1 MEKNVLD
8 CDISAGQEYGETGV
22 CEVQNTLYRLQDGL
36 YSYAGEMAR
45 SIEYIKCEQLK
56 DRKLW
61 KKFVEQFR
69 IRSDAKDAGWS
80 GEFWGKMMRGASVV
94 YAYDKDEQLYLV
106 LEETVRDMLS
116 VQEPS
121 GRISTYSPDNEF
133 VGWDIWVR
141 KYVMLGMEYFY
152 EICSDESLKE
162 ELLYSLRRQADYI
175 MQRIGA
181 EEGKICIT
189 DTSTAWGCVNSCSIL
204 EAVVWLYKA
213 TREKSYFDFAEYIVS
228 TGGCKDGNLFTTALE
243 NVCKPHEFPARKAY
257 EVTSFFNGLLEMYR
271 VTGDSKYLLAVKNFT
286 QSVSENDLSIIGC
299 CGCEEELFDNSAI
312 TQTEYRKI
320 TQETCVTV
328 TWIQLCYEMLC
339 LTGEGVYADLIEKS
353 TYNALYSAVNYP
365 KNKEIDFIPDA
376 VEKHALPFD
385 SYSPLVHNRRGLVPG
400 GYRLLNDNTYYGC
413 CACIGSFGLGL
424 IPQMS
429 VMNDENG
436 FVFHIYEEGKINAL
450 WNGQKIGFRLQTSYP
465 QGDSVRIIVEPQATT
480 EMQIKLRI
488 PKWSE
493 QTCCYINGE
502 LSQRQSDGYFILNK
516 EWQTGDE
523 IIVTYVAK
531 LKVLEIKDKFAV
543 QKGAIVMARDER
555 FGERI
560 DDSVCLREQD
570 GEVIWKSVIPT
581 EFEAKEVIELECAD
595 GKTVRL
601 CDYASAGTD
610 WKNEKNK
617 ITVWMNR

>member
-1 MEKNVLD
+1 MGKNILNCV
-8 CDISAGQEYGETGV
+8 ISAEQKREGV
-22 CEVQNTLYRLQDGL
+22 NVCKIQDTLSRLQNGL
-36 YSYAGEMAR
+36 YAYSGEMAR

-94 YAYDKDEQLYLV
+94 YAYDKDEELYLV
-106 LEETVRDMLS
+106 IEESIRDMLS

-121 GRISTYSPDNEF
+121 GRISTYAPDNEF

-152 EICSDESLKE
+152 DICLDESLKG

-175 MQRIGA
+175 LQRIG
-181 EEGKICIT
+181 EGEGKICIT

-204 EAVVWLYKA
+204 EAIVWLYKA
-213 TREKSYFDFAEYIVS
+213 TREKAYLDFAQYIVG

-257 EVTSFFNGLLEMYR
+257 EVISFFNGLLEMYR
-271 VTGDSKYLLAVKNFT
+271 VTGDAQYLTAVKNFT
-286 QSVSENDLSIIGC
+286 QSVRENDLSIIGC
-299 CGCEEELFDNSAI
+299 CGCDEELFDNSTL
-312 TQTEYRKI
+312 TQTEYRRI

-328 TWIQLCYEMLC
+328 TWIQLCYELLC
-339 LTGEGVYADLIEKS
+339 VTGDPVYADLIEKS
-353 TYNALYSAVNYP
+353 AYNALYSAVNYP

-376 VEKHALPFD
+376 VEKLSLPFD
-385 SYSPLVHNRRGLVPG
+385 SYSPLVYNRRGIVPG

-424 IPQMS
+424 IPQIS
-429 VMNDENG
+429 VMNDEKG
-436 FVFHIYEEGKINAL
+436 FVFHIYEEGEVNTI
-450 WNGQKIGFRLQTSYP
+450 WNGKQIRFRLQTAYP
-465 QGDSVRIIVEPQATT
+465 KGDSVRIMVETQEPM
-480 EMQIKLRI
+480 EMEIKLRSPI
-488 PKWSE
+488 WSE
-493 QTCCYINGE
+493 QTYCYLNGA
-502 LSQRQSDGYFILNK
+502 LSEKQSDGYFLLKK
-516 EWQTGDE
+516 EWKTGDE
-523 IIVTYVAK
+523 ITLTYVAK
-531 LKVLEIKDKFAV
+531 PKMVHIKNKFAV

-555 FGERI
+555 FGEQI
-560 DDSVCLREQD
+560 DDSVRVCEQE
-570 GEVIWKSVIPT
+570 GEILWRSVAPT
-581 EFEAKEVIELECAD
+581 EFEARDVIELQCTD

>member
-1 MEKNVLD
+1 MEKKILD
-8 CDISAGQEYGETGV
+8 CDISASQAGDETGA
-22 CEVQNTLYRLQDGL
+22 CKVQDALYRLKDGL
-36 YSYAGEMAR
+36 YAYSGEMAR
-45 SIEYIKCEQLK
+45 SIRFIKCEQLK

-69 IRSDAKDAGWS
+69 IQADAKDSGWI

-94 YAYDKDEQLYLV
+94 YAYDKDEALYSV
-106 LEETVRDMLS
+106 LEETIRDMLS
-116 VQEPS
+116 TQEPS
-121 GRISTYSPDNEF
+121 GRISTYAPEQEF
-133 VGWDIWVR
+133 VGWDVWVR

-152 EICSDESLKE
+152 DICLDGDLKR
-162 ELLYSLRRQADYI
+162 ELLDSLCRQADYI
-175 MQRIGA
+175 LQRIGA

-204 EAVVWLYKA
+204 EAIVWLYK
-213 TREKSYFDFAEYIVS
+213 TTKEQRYFDFAEYIVS

-271 VTGDSKYLLAVKNFT
+271 VTGDSQYLRAVQNFAK
-286 QSVSENDLSIIGC
+286 SVKDNDLSIIGC
-299 CGCEEELFDNSAI
+299 CGCEEELFDNSTL
-312 TQTEYRKI
+312 TQTEYRRI

-328 TWIQLCYEMLC
+328 TWIQLCYELLC
-339 LTGEGVYADLIEKS
+339 LTGESVYADLIEKS

-376 VEKHALPFD
+376 VEKHVLPFD

-429 VMNDENG
+429 VMNDQTG
-436 FVFHIYEEGKINAL
+436 FVFHIYEAGVVHARWGEK
-450 WNGQKIGFRLQTSYP
+450 KVCFRLETAYP
-465 QGDSVRIIVEPQATT
+465 TGDSVRIRVELEEPT
-480 EMQIKLRI
+480 ELEMKLRSPI
-488 PKWSE
+488 WSE
-493 QTCCYINGE
+493 QTRCSINGE
-502 LSQRQSDGYFILNK
+502 VCQPPSDGYFRLK
-516 EWQTGDE
+516 REWKTGDE
-523 IIVTYVAK
+523 ILLTYVAK
-531 LKVLEIKDKFAV
+531 PKVVEINDKFAV
-543 QKGAIVMARDER
+543 QKGVIVMARDER
-555 FGERI
+555 FGEQI
-560 DDSVCLREQD
+560 DGRVQLCEQE
-570 GEVIWKSVIPT
+570 GEIVWKSVAPT
-581 EFEAKEVIELECAD
+581 AFAAKDVIELQCAD
-595 GKTVRL
+595 GETVRL